1 MIRLSHSGQM
11 VTDFADID
19 EPRSAR
25 CKECLMFDPKT
36 VSEVISV
43 AKNKAVPDAETARR
57 AISVLD
63 LTSLNDDDNEQV
75 IEALCKRAQTP
86 EGNTAAVC
94 VYAPFIETSWRAL
107 GQSGV
112 KTATVVN
119 FPEGGTNAQRVA
131 DETANCVSKGA
142 DEIDLV
148 FPYKAFLEG
157 DVATATDVVDATRTA
172 CGTMT
177 TMKVILESGEFDDL
191 GKLYDAARLAI
202 KHGANFVKTSTGKV
216 SAGATPEAAVAMLTA
231 IRDARDEDGID
242 AGFKASGGVKST
254 EDAALYLAI
263 ADHIMGE
270 GWAKPETF
278 RFGASGVLTALLETC
293 GTKPGDAPAATGN
306 Y

>member
-1 MIRLSHSGQM
+1 
-11 VTDFADID
+11 
-19 EPRSAR
+19 
-25 CKECLMFDPKT
+25 MFDPKAVST
-36 VSEVISV
+36 VINA
-43 AKNKAVPDAETARR
+43 AKQKAVADPDTARR

-63 LTSLNDDDNEQV
+63 LTSLNDDDNEHV

-86 EGNTAAVC
+86 AGNTAAVC
-94 VYAPFIETSWRAL
+94 VYPPFIETSWRAL

-119 FPEGGTNAQRVA
+119 FPEGGTNAQRVGDDA
-131 DETANCVSKGA
+131 ANCVSRGA
-142 DEIDLV
+142 DEVDLV
-148 FPYKAFLEG
+148 FPYKAFLAG
-157 DVATATDVVDATRTA
+157 DVTAALDVVDATRMA

-191 GKLYDAARLAI
+191 GKLYEAARLAI

-216 SAGATPEAAVAMLTA
+216 SVGATPEAAVTMLTA
-231 IRDARDEDGID
+231 IRDARDDDGLD
-242 AGFKASGGVKST
+242 AGFKASGGVKTT

-263 ADHIMGE
+263 ADHIMGD
-270 GWAKPETF
+270 GWATPETF

-293 GTKPGDAPAATGN
+293 GAKPDDAPAPTGN

>member
-1 MIRLSHSGQM
+1 MP
-11 VTDFADID
+11 D
-19 EPRSAR
+19 
-25 CKECLMFDPKT
+25 KECLMFDPNT
-36 VSEVISV
+36 VSEMIAAAS
-43 AKNKAVPDAETARR
+43 NKAMADADTARR

-63 LTSLNDDDNEQV
+63 LTSLNDDDDQHV

-86 EGNTAAVC
+86 VGNTAAVC
-94 VYAPFIETSWRAL
+94 VYAPFIETAWRAL

-119 FPEGGTNAQRVA
+119 FPEGGTNAQRVG
-131 DETANCVSKGA
+131 DETANCVAKGA

-148 FPYKAFLEG
+148 FPYKAFLAG
-157 DVATATDVVDATRTA
+157 DIAAATDVVDATRMA

-191 GKLYDAARLAI
+191 AKLYDAARLAI

-216 SAGATPEAAVAMLTA
+216 PVGATPQAAVAMLTA
-231 IRDARDEDGID
+231 IRDARDKDGAN
-242 AGFKASGGVKST
+242 AGFKASGGVKTT

-263 ADHIMGE
+263 ADHIMGD
-270 GWAKPETF
+270 GWATPETF

-293 GTKPGDAPAATGN
+293 GAQTGDAHSPTGN

>member
-1 MIRLSHSGQM
+1 
-11 VTDFADID
+11 
-19 EPRSAR
+19 
-25 CKECLMFDPKT
+25 MFDPKAVST
-36 VSEVISV
+36 VINA
-43 AKNKAVPDAETARR
+43 AKQKAVADPDTARR

-63 LTSLNDDDNEQV
+63 LTSLNDDDNEHV

-86 EGNTAAVC
+86 VGNTAAVC
-94 VYAPFIETSWRAL
+94 VYPPFIETSWRAL

-119 FPEGGTNAQRVA
+119 FPEGGTNAQRVG
-131 DETANCVSKGA
+131 DEAANCVSRGA
-142 DEIDLV
+142 DEVDLV
-148 FPYKAFLEG
+148 FPYKAFLAG
-157 DVATATDVVDATRTA
+157 DVTAASDVVDATRMA

-191 GKLYDAARLAI
+191 GKLYEAARLAI

-216 SAGATPEAAVAMLTA
+216 SVGATPEAAVTMLTA
-231 IRDARDEDGID
+231 IRDARDEDGLD
-242 AGFKASGGVKST
+242 AGFKASGGVKTT

-263 ADHIMGE
+263 ADHIMGD
-270 GWAKPETF
+270 GWATPETF

-293 GTKPGDAPAATGN
+293 GAKPDDAPAPTGN

>member
-1 MIRLSHSGQM
+1 
-11 VTDFADID
+11 
-19 EPRSAR
+19 
-25 CKECLMFDPKT
+25 MFDPKT
-36 VSEVISV
+36 VSDVIAT
-43 AKNKAVPDAETARR
+43 AKEKAVADADTARR

-63 LTSLNDDDNEQV
+63 LTSLNDDDTPEV

-86 EGNTAAVC
+86 VGNTAAVC

-119 FPEGGTNAQRVA
+119 FPAGGTNAQRVG
-131 DETANCVSKGA
+131 DETADCVSKGA
-142 DEIDLV
+142 DEVDLV
-148 FPYKAFLEG
+148 FPYKAFIEG
-157 DVATATDVVDATRTA
+157 DSAIAADVVDATRMA
-172 CGTMT
+172 CGSMT

-191 GKLYDAARLAI
+191 TKVYEAARLAI

-216 SAGATPEAAVAMLTA
+216 PVGATPEAAVAMLTA
-231 IRDARDEDGID
+231 VRDARDEDGID
-242 AGFKASGGVKST
+242 AGFKASGGVKT
-254 EDAALYLAI
+254 TDDAALYIAI
-263 ADHIMGE
+263 ADHIMGD

-293 GTKPGDAPAATGN
+293 GAKPNDAPAATGN

>member
-1 MIRLSHSGQM
+1 MPENDQPRL
-11 VTDFADID
+11 
-19 EPRSAR
+19 AR
-25 CKECLMFDPKT
+25 CKDVPMFDPKT
-36 VSEVISV
+36 VTDVIAV
-43 AKNKAVPDAETARR
+43 AKAKAVADADTARR

-63 LTSLNDDDNEQV
+63 LTSLNDDDTPEV

-86 EGNTAAVC
+86 VGNTAAVC

-119 FPEGGTNAQRVA
+119 FPAGGTNAQRIG
-131 DETANCVSKGA
+131 DETADCVAKGA
-142 DEIDLV
+142 DEVDLV
-148 FPYKAFLEG
+148 FPYKAFISG
-157 DVATATDVVDATRTA
+157 DVEIAKDVVDATRMA
-172 CGTMT
+172 CGSMT

-191 GKLYDAARLAI
+191 GKVYDAARLAI

-216 SAGATPEAAVAMLTA
+216 PVGATPEAAVAMLTA
-231 IRDARDEDGID
+231 IRDAKEEDGLD
-242 AGFKASGGVKST
+242 AGFKASGGVKTT
-254 EDAALYLAI
+254 EDAALYIAI
-263 ADHIMGE
+263 ADLIMGD

-293 GTKPGDAPAATGN
+293 GAKTSDAPAATGN